1 MNWDIRGDAE
11 DRQFW
16 RKHVFFK
23 SPETLQWVID
33 KEALSPED
41 AIIAAIDAKHA
52 GRADGDRG
60 EVEGELPPLPTLDG
74 IDGDL
79 VWMWHCREA
88 GWSWKEIAASS
99 GLKTPAGA
107 WKRFHRLMDA
117 ARKNVGHSIGGQ

>member
-1 MNWDIRGDAE
+1 MNWDIRGDIE
-11 DRQFW
+11 DRRFW

-41 AIIAAIDAKHA
+41 AIIAAL
-52 GRADGDRG
+52 DGERG
-60 EVEGELPPLPTLDG
+60 ASEGALPPVPTLDG

-107 WKRFHRLMDA
+107 WKRFHRLIA
-117 ARKNVGHSIGGQ
+117 EARKNVGHSIGGQ

>member
-1 MNWDIRGDAE
+1 MSWDSRGDAE

-23 SPETLQWVID
+23 SPETLQWIVD
-33 KEALSPED
+33 KEAISPED
-41 AIIAAIDAKHA
+41 AIIAAL
-52 GRADGDRG
+52 DGERG
-60 EVEGELPPLPTLDG
+60 EVEGALPPLPLLDG
-74 IDGDL
+74 VDSDL

-107 WKRFHRLMDA
+107 WKRFHRLIA
-117 ARKNVGHSIGGQ
+117 EARKDVDHSIGGQ